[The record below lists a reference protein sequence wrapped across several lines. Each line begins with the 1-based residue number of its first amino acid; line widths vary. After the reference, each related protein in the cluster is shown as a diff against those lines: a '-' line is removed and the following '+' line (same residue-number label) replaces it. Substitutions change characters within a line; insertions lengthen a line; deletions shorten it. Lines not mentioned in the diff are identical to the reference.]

1 MLRGEIAISKC
12 ENKIPPSSAQIWG
25 AGLAYRRGQG
35 KTRPKTIEKKVRK
48 KQLGGIDST
57 AAAAAAVPVTFP
69 KLVAVVNFSSDVLR
83 LVYSKT
89 NLRRA
94 KLQYSDQ
101 DRRLPKNRTKTI
113 I

>member
-1 MLRGEIAISKC
+1 M
-12 ENKIPPSSAQIWG
+12 
-25 AGLAYRRGQG
+25 AYRREHG
-35 KTRPKTIEKKVRK
+35 KLREIQETNVRK
-48 KQLGGIDST
+48 RQLGAIEST
-57 AAAAAAVPVTFP
+57 AAVPVTFP